1 VSFSTTT
8 VRFGPRRVLIASP
21 NVRQYGHLGLEIL
34 MSLGHAR
41 RAAADLYLVRPSDPL
56 GAGMFELES
65 PDVRVLRPNPLVREM
80 LRACMAWRKLRDRV
94 DDWRDEAREQVEREF
109 VREVTRYVVDPG
121 LPQPV
126 REGLRGARGR
136 LRTALET
143 MARDRRRR
151 PSYFQRRL
159 LREEVPVRL
168 HPAARQAAEAQ
179 ALAHGIDPDARLV
192 CIHAR
197 EAGYKL
203 GNEIQDA
210 KPHAGRDDRVR
221 NARIETYLEAA
232 DFLVQRGYTVVRLG
246 DPSMTPVDHP
256 GVVDLATS
264 RTRTNLLEIYCM
276 LRADLLIA
284 GESGLAGVT
293 YLTNTPFL
301 LVNSTE
307 PISSYPIRAPGL
319 FLPKT
324 VVDKRDGRRLTSH
337 DLLGTDYHRQFR
349 DTRRYLY
356 VDNTP
361 AEIRAATEEMLTW
374 IAGGWTE
381 SDGQRGYH
389 DAIMAS
395 AAELH
400 KRSNYVRKWGL
411 DKGFLGDG
419 RIARVALAPQ

>member
-1 VSFSTTT
+1 
-8 VRFGPRRVLIASP
+8 
-21 NVRQYGHLGLEIL
+21 
-34 MSLGHAR
+34 
-41 RAAADLYLVRPSDPL
+41 
-56 GAGMFELES
+56 
-65 PDVRVLRPNPLVREM
+65 
-80 LRACMAWRKLRDRV
+80 
-94 DDWRDEAREQVEREF
+94 
-109 VREVTRYVVDPG
+109 
-121 LPQPV
+121 
-126 REGLRGARGR
+126 
-136 LRTALET
+136 
-143 MARDRRRR
+143 
-151 PSYFQRRL
+151 
-159 LREEVPVRL
+159 
-168 HPAARQAAEAQ
+168 
-179 ALAHGIDPDARLV
+179 
-192 CIHAR
+192 
-197 EAGYKL
+197 
-203 GNEIQDA
+203 
-210 KPHAGRDDRVR
+210 VR

-389 DAIMAS
+389 EAIMAS